1 VGEALA
7 GRAERLKGY
16 TIALEVFDRPASFD
30 PLVNPIVRMEAG
42 RLRDRLHG
50 YYKSTGRF
58 DRIVIALPKGAYA
71 PKINFRRESLE
82 GPEERGTHI
91 SDIPRGVDA
100 TRLSAISHCR
110 PEGTVSEEARDAFL
124 RGLAAFWRY
133 SRESCFEAQEY
144 FFRAIKL

>member
-1 VGEALA
+1 MVPEMQLLNWSEADRKAIANQLERILCSETFKQSKRRKRFLSFIVGEALA
-7 GRAERLKGY
+7 GRADRLKGY

-71 PKINFRRESLE
+71 PKINFRRES
-82 GPEERGTHI
+82 
-91 SDIPRGVDA
+91 
-100 TRLSAISHCR
+100 
-110 PEGTVSEEARDAFL
+110 
-124 RGLAAFWRY
+124 
-133 SRESCFEAQEY
+133 
-144 FFRAIKL
+144 